1 MITNINYLK
10 TAVEVLEDGGQT
22 PMTEAKILSTIAH
35 ICQQNIDRIQ
45 LELIDK
51 VDQRLAA
58 HSVDKASD

>member
-1 MITNINYLK
+1 MITNLNYLK
-10 TAVEVLEDGGQT
+10 TAIETLEAGQT

-45 LELIDK
+45 LELIDQ

-58 HSVDKASD
+58 QSVDTASD